1 LRLLNLVYSHLAD
14 DTYMYDEAL
23 RTGGG
28 MGIAGLGMPLGVGG
42 NGGGGGAAHYA
53 VSALHH
59 QGHWYDDNKNEIELG
74 QVSYRSL
81 LLVSRSFAGW
91 TTRPFR
97 GPGIRLLRIAN
108 GSLRGHFGNYRAGAP
123 GGLGGAESAAQ
134 CRPGG
139 GRIRWGWRQHGQR
152 QRWGGQRWQRRQQRR
167 TAPPP
172 AAWPSWPFD
181 ARRRSAQ

>member
-59 QGHWYDDNKNEIELG
+59 QGHWYDEPPYESDPDDFLMAGLNCGPAATI
-74 QVSYRSL
+74 QVS
-81 LLVSRSFAGW
+81 LVLKIL
-91 TTRPFR
+91 PK
-97 GPGIRLLRIAN
+97 
-108 GSLRGHFGNYRAGAP
+108 
-123 GGLGGAESAAQ
+123 
-134 CRPGG
+134 
-139 GRIRWGWRQHGQR
+139 
-152 QRWGGQRWQRRQQRR
+152 
-167 TAPPP
+167 
-172 AAWPSWPFD
+172 
-181 ARRRSAQ
+181 